1 MFFAIYA
8 FLSRLCFVAI
18 YALLRGE
25 KLAPNFICGEKMTN
39 IRYVENRPPDCAI
52 SSSLRKDH
60 DTKDLNGLKRSME
73 V

>member
-25 KLAPNFICGEKMTN
+25 KLAPNFIN

-60 DTKDLNGLKRSME
+60 DTKH
-73 V
+73 